1 LAPLSELET
10 NSIRALF
17 FNSLTVVISV
27 IYQDIMNIS
36 WVLYDICMNNSKVI
50 NVDESSPEFL
60 LDLERRIK
68 LAKNPKNYIPL
79 STAKKDILKKYQEL
93 VGAKI

>member
-1 LAPLSELET
+1 
-10 NSIRALF
+10 
-17 FNSLTVVISV
+17 
-27 IYQDIMNIS
+27 
-36 WVLYDICMNNSKVI
+36 MNNSKVI